1 MVSGPAAETAR
12 GQERNQGGLP
22 GGRAV
27 GGDAAVHRSATPAP
41 REVGISSPPSARAPG
56 PLEDPGGTRH
66 THRGPRL
73 RGRRSPAGSA
83 APRAA
88 AAGRTGTAREGPRGE
103 ARGRPGPGAANGTS
117 GSGARPAAAAHA
129 GTRQRR
135 CAAAVRLGAEVQVQ
149 VQVRHLEVPQ
159 AGRRGHVAARA
170 RCGAAEPR
178 SGPPLAMVSAERRAR
193 SAHCAEAPP
202 AQAPPRRGATPRS
215 PRTRGIR
222 PPHGAELRSCAPEP
236 GEPGTVLSCGAA
248 LRSPGSPRTGG
259 IGPRPRSCSGRA
271 PGNPGSATPHSPG
284 PQPDHARPRGCREG
298 RWRPAMCPCFIEL
311 FTF

>member
-103 ARGRPGPGAANGTS
+103 ARGRPGRHKRHLRLGCEARRSRARGHQAAQMRRRRAARRRGPGA
-117 GSGARPAAAAHA
+117 GA
-129 GTRQRR
+129 
-135 CAAAVRLGAEVQVQ
+135 
-149 VQVRHLEVPQ
+149 
-159 AGRRGHVAARA
+159 
-170 RCGAAEPR
+170 GAASRSLAGWPPR
-178 SGPPLAMVSAERRAR
+178 
-193 SAHCAEAPP
+193 
-202 AQAPPRRGATPRS
+202 PRRGPRQV
-215 PRTRGIR
+215 RG
-222 PPHGAELRSCAPEP
+222 S
-236 GEPGTVLSCGAA
+236 GAA
-248 LRSPGSPRTGG
+248 LRSSARHGVRGAQRSERTPRGSPARA
-259 IGPRPRSCSGRA
+259 GPAPARSHA
-271 PGNPGSATPHSPG
+271 PE
-284 PQPDHARPRGCREG
+284 PQNQGYTAPARR
-298 RWRPAMCPCFIEL
+298 
-311 FTF
+311 